1 MGATRRT
8 IGKLS
13 PARVR
18 TAKPKPGRNAL
29 VLADGG
35 NLYLQCTLGAE
46 GHIRRSWCFRY
57 EIDGKRRELGIGP
70 TFTVGLSEAR
80 DRARALRLQLLDGV
94 DPLDQ
99 RRADRLSKRSD
110 AAKRVT
116 FADVARMY
124 FEAHEHSWRSRK
136 HALEWKS
143 SLDAYAH
150 PVLGGLAVAD
160 ITTDLVLRAIE
171 PIWQTKTVTAGR
183 VRGRIEVVLD
193 YAKARG
199 LREGDNP
206 ARWRGHLDHLLPA
219 RSKTR
224 IKHFSALPHA
234 DVPRLMS
241 ELRGRDGIAA
251 RALEFLTL
259 TAARSNEVIGAQWH
273 EIDLKTK
280 TWVIPSGRMKGER
293 EHRVP
298 LSDRAIKILAGLPQ
312 KGDLVFPGARG
323 GTLGKLA
330 MWDFLSKLRQ
340 GATVHGMRSAFR
352 DWAAETTNF
361 ANHVVEMALAHAI
374 GDDVEA
380 SYRRGDLFEKRRL
393 LMTAWDRYC
402 AKPAPT
408 GATITQLRKGRTDA

>member
-1 MGATRRT
+1 MGATRRM

-46 GHIRRSWCFRY
+46 GHVRRSWCFRY

-99 RRADRLSKRSD
+99 RRADRLTKRSE

-124 FEAHEHSWRSRK
+124 FEAHEHAWRSRK
-136 HALEWKS
+136 HANEWKS

-150 PVLGGLAVAD
+150 PVLGDLAVAD

-171 PIWQTKTVTAGR
+171 PIWQTKAVTAGR
-183 VRGRIEVVLD
+183 VRGRIEAILD
-193 YAKARG
+193 YAKVRG

-206 ARWRGHLDHLLPA
+206 ARWRGHLDHLLPGRA
-219 RSKTR
+219 KTR
-224 IKHFSALPHA
+224 IKHLAALPYA

-241 ELRGRDGIAA
+241 ELRGREGTTA

-259 TAARSNEVIGAQWH
+259 TAARSNEVIGAQWS
-273 EIDLKTK
+273 EIDLKTR
-280 TWVIPSGRMKGER
+280 TWVIPPERMKGER

-298 LSDRAIKILAGLPQ
+298 LSDRVAKLLADLPRT
-312 KGDLVFPGARG
+312 GDLVFPGARG

-330 MWDFLSKLRQ
+330 MWDLLSKLRS
-340 GATVHGMRSAFR
+340 GVTVHGLRSTFR

-361 ANHVVEMALAHAI
+361 PNHVAEMALAHAI

-380 SYRRGDLFEKRRL
+380 SYRRGDLFEKRRK
-393 LMTAWDRYC
+393 LMDAWAAYC
-402 AKPAPT
+402 ARPAAT
-408 GATITQLRKGRTDA
+408 GTVTPLRAIDANA